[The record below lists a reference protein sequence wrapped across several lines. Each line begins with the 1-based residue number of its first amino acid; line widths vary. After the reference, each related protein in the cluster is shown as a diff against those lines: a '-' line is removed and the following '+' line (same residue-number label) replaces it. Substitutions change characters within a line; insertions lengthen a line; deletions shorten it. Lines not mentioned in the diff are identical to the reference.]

1 MATSRSAGVATARGA
16 IVAAGLFV
24 ALLASACG
32 SAGSAATAG
41 NTASA
46 GVLAS
51 LRTQAAPHDWRS
63 VRLAAGGAALA
74 APPGWRRVS
83 GDPGSATFVLG
94 ANADHPR
101 AYLNA
106 TPATEE
112 EQLGSWV
119 GFRLSHNRGEGD
131 RNVRLLAARGGLRL
145 GGRRR
150 GTVRAGRLHQ
160 RHHPLHRD
168 RLPGTGSVGA
178 DGDRGRLADAGVAA
192 GAGDAHACDRH
203 GRDRVNTTRAATNVT
218 AEVIRRRE
226 R

>member
-1 MATSRSAGVATARGA
+1 MAMATSKSARVATARGA
-16 IVAAGLFV
+16 SVAVGLIV

-32 SAGSAATAG
+32 SAGSAATGGRAV
-41 NTASA
+41 SA

-63 VRLAAGGAALA
+63 VRLATGGAALA
-74 APPGWRRVS
+74 APPGWHRVS

-131 RNVRLLAARGGLRL
+131 RNVQLLASRGELRL
-145 GGRRR
+145 GG
-150 GTVRAGRLHQ
+150 
-160 RHHPLHRD
+160 
-168 RLPGTGSVGA
+168 
-178 DGDRGRLADAGVAA
+178 GVAA
-192 GAGDAHACDRH
+192 RCVQDSYTSG
-203 GRDRVNTTRAATNVT
+203 TTRYTEIACLAQSQSGRTVIVAASPTPAWQQQRATLTRAIGAVGV
-218 AEVIRRRE
+218 A
-226 R
+226 

>member
-1 MATSRSAGVATARGA
+1 MVMATSNPARLTAARGA
-16 IVAAGLFV
+16 IVAVGLIV

-32 SAGSAATAG
+32 SAGSAATGGRAV
-41 NTASA
+41 SA

-51 LRTQAAPHDWRS
+51 LRTRAAPHDWRS
-63 VRLAAGGAALA
+63 VRLATGGAALA
-74 APPGWRRVS
+74 APPGWHRES

-131 RNVRLLAARGGLRL
+131 RNVQLLASRGALRL
-145 GGRRR
+145 GR
-150 GTVRAGRLHQ
+150 
-160 RHHPLHRD
+160 
-168 RLPGTGSVGA
+168 
-178 DGDRGRLADAGVAA
+178 GVAA
-192 GAGDAHACDRH
+192 RCVQDSYTSG
-203 GRDRVNTTRAATNVT
+203 TTRYTEIACLAQSRSGRTVIVAASPTP
-218 AEVIRRRE
+218 AWQRE
-226 R
+226 RATLMRAIDAVGAA

>member
-1 MATSRSAGVATARGA
+1 MATSKSAGVATARGA
-16 IVAAGLFV
+16 IVAAGLIV
-24 ALLASACG
+24 TLLASACG

-41 NTASA
+41 HTTSA

-94 ANADHPR
+94 ADADHPR

-131 RNVRLLAARGGLRL
+131 RNVRLLAARGELRL
-145 GGRRR
+145 GE
-150 GTVRAGRLHQ
+150 
-160 RHHPLHRD
+160 
-168 RLPGTGSVGA
+168 
-178 DGDRGRLADAGVAA
+178 GVAA
-192 GAGDAHACDRH
+192 RCAQDAYTS
-203 GRDRVNTTRAATNVT
+203 GTTRYTEIACLAQARSGRTVIVAASPTPTWQQERATLMRAIDAVGATRTLRT
-218 AEVIRRRE
+218 ARS
-226 R
+226 

>member
-1 MATSRSAGVATARGA
+1 MVMATSNPARLTAARGA
-16 IVAAGLFV
+16 IVAVGLIV

-32 SAGSAATAG
+32 SAGSAATGGRAV
-41 NTASA
+41 SA

-74 APPGWRRVS
+74 APPGWHRVS

-94 ANADHPR
+94 ADADHPR

-131 RNVRLLAARGGLRL
+131 RNVRLLAARGELRL
-145 GGRRR
+145 GGSVAARCVQDAYTS
-150 GTVRAGRLHQ
+150 GTTRYTEIACLAQSRSGRTVIVAASPTPAWQRERATLMR
-160 RHHPLHRD
+160 
-168 RLPGTGSVGA
+168 A
-178 DGDRGRLADAGVAA
+178 IDAVGVA
-192 GAGDAHACDRH
+192 
-203 GRDRVNTTRAATNVT
+203 
-218 AEVIRRRE
+218 
-226 R
+226 

>member
-1 MATSRSAGVATARGA
+1 MATATTPAGPAMATATSDPARMTAARGA
-16 IVAAGLFV
+16 IVAAGLIV

-32 SAGSAATAG
+32 SAGSAGSAATGGRAVG
-41 NTASA
+41 A

-63 VRLAAGGAALA
+63 VRLATGGAALA
-74 APPGWRRVS
+74 APPGWHRVS

-131 RNVRLLAARGGLRL
+131 RNVRLLAARGELRL
-145 GGRRR
+145 GADVAARCVQDSYTSGTTRYTEIACLAQARSGR
-150 GTVRAGRLHQ
+150 TVIVAASPTPVWQQERATLMR
-160 RHHPLHRD
+160 
-168 RLPGTGSVGA
+168 A
-178 DGDRGRLADAGVAA
+178 IDAVGVA
-192 GAGDAHACDRH
+192 
-203 GRDRVNTTRAATNVT
+203 
-218 AEVIRRRE
+218 
-226 R
+226 

>member
-1 MATSRSAGVATARGA
+1 MATSNTARAVTRGA
-16 IVAAGLFV
+16 IVAAGLIV

-41 NTASA
+41 HTVSA

-51 LRTQAAPHDWRS
+51 LRTQAAPHGWRP

-94 ANADHPR
+94 ADADHPR

-131 RNVRLLAARGGLRL
+131 RNVRLLASRGDLRL
-145 GGRRR
+145 GG
-150 GTVRAGRLHQ
+150 
-160 RHHPLHRD
+160 
-168 RLPGTGSVGA
+168 
-178 DGDRGRLADAGVAA
+178 GVAA
-192 GAGDAHACDRH
+192 RCVQDAYTS
-203 GRDRVNTTRAATNVT
+203 GTTRYTEIACLAQARSGRTVIVAASPTP
-218 AEVIRRRE
+218 AWQQE
-226 R
+226 RATLMRAIDALGAASSARGQTR

>member
-1 MATSRSAGVATARGA
+1 MVTATTSAGPAMAMATSDPARRTTARGA
-16 IVAAGLFV
+16 IVAVGLIA

-32 SAGSAATAG
+32 SAGSAATTG
-41 NTASA
+41 HTVGA

-51 LRTQAAPHDWRS
+51 LRTRAVPHDWRQ
-63 VRLAAGGAALA
+63 VRLSKGGAALA

-94 ANADHPR
+94 ADADHPL

-131 RNVRLLAARGGLRL
+131 RNVRLLGSRGELRL
-145 GGRRR
+145 GG
-150 GTVRAGRLHQ
+150 
-160 RHHPLHRD
+160 
-168 RLPGTGSVGA
+168 
-178 DGDRGRLADAGVAA
+178 GVAA
-192 GAGDAHACDRH
+192 RCLQDAYTS
-203 GRDRVNTTRAATNVT
+203 GTTRYTEIACLAQARSGRTVIVAASPT
-218 AEVIRRRE
+218 AAWQRE
-226 R
+226 RATLTRAIDAVGAA

>member
-1 MATSRSAGVATARGA
+1 MATATSDPVRLTAARGA
-16 IVAAGLFV
+16 IVAVGLIV

-32 SAGSAATAG
+32 TAGSAAPGGRAV
-41 NTASA
+41 SA

-63 VRLAAGGAALA
+63 VRLARGGAALA
-74 APPGWRRVS
+74 APPGWHRVS

-106 TPATEE
+106 TPATEQ

-131 RNVRLLAARGGLRL
+131 RNVRLLAARGELRL
-145 GGRRR
+145 GGSVAARCVQDAYTS
-150 GTVRAGRLHQ
+150 GTTRYTEIACLAQSRSGRTVIVAASPTPAWQRERATLMR
-160 RHHPLHRD
+160 
-168 RLPGTGSVGA
+168 A
-178 DGDRGRLADAGVAA
+178 IDAVGVA
-192 GAGDAHACDRH
+192 
-203 GRDRVNTTRAATNVT
+203 
-218 AEVIRRRE
+218 
-226 R
+226 

>member
-1 MATSRSAGVATARGA
+1 MAMATSKSAGVATARGA
-16 IVAAGLFV
+16 IVAAGLIV

-32 SAGSAATAG
+32 SAGSAATARH
-41 NTASA
+41 TVSA

-63 VRLAAGGAALA
+63 VRLAAGGAAIA

-106 TPATEE
+106 TPATDE

-131 RNVRLLAARGGLRL
+131 RNVRLLASRGGLRL
-145 GGRRR
+145 GGSVAARCVQDAYTS
-150 GTVRAGRLHQ
+150 GTTRYTEIACLAQARSARTVIVAASPTPAWQQERATLVRAI
-160 RHHPLHRD
+160 
-168 RLPGTGSVGA
+168 
-178 DGDRGRLADAGVAA
+178 DAVA
-192 GAGDAHACDRH
+192 
-203 GRDRVNTTRAATNVT
+203 
-218 AEVIRRRE
+218 
-226 R
+226 

>member
-1 MATSRSAGVATARGA
+1 MAMATSKSARVATARGA
-16 IVAAGLFV
+16 SVAVGLIV

-32 SAGSAATAG
+32 SAGSAATGGRAV
-41 NTASA
+41 SA

-63 VRLAAGGAALA
+63 VRLATGGAALA
-74 APPGWRRVS
+74 APPAWHRVS

-131 RNVRLLAARGGLRL
+131 RNVQLLASRGELRL
-145 GGRRR
+145 GG
-150 GTVRAGRLHQ
+150 
-160 RHHPLHRD
+160 
-168 RLPGTGSVGA
+168 
-178 DGDRGRLADAGVAA
+178 GVAA
-192 GAGDAHACDRH
+192 RCVQDSYTSG
-203 GRDRVNTTRAATNVT
+203 TTRYTEIACLAQSQSGRTVIVAASPTP
-218 AEVIRRRE
+218 AWPQE
-226 R
+226 RATLTRAIDAVGVA

>member
-1 MATSRSAGVATARGA
+1 MAMATSKSARVATARGA
-16 IVAAGLFV
+16 SVAVGLIV

-32 SAGSAATAG
+32 SAGSAATGGRAV
-41 NTASA
+41 SA

-63 VRLAAGGAALA
+63 VRLATGGAALA
-74 APPGWRRVS
+74 APPGWHRVS

-131 RNVRLLAARGGLRL
+131 RNVQLLASRGELRL
-145 GGRRR
+145 GG
-150 GTVRAGRLHQ
+150 
-160 RHHPLHRD
+160 
-168 RLPGTGSVGA
+168 
-178 DGDRGRLADAGVAA
+178 GVAA
-192 GAGDAHACDRH
+192 RCVQDSYTSG
-203 GRDRVNTTRAATNVT
+203 TTRYTEIACLALSQSGRTVIVVAWPTPAWQQERATLTRAIDAVGV
-218 AEVIRRRE
+218 A
-226 R
+226 

>member
-1 MATSRSAGVATARGA
+1 MAMATSDPARRTAARGA
-16 IVAAGLFV
+16 ILAVGLIV

-32 SAGSAATAG
+32 SPGSAATGGRA
-41 NTASA
+41 ASA

-63 VRLAAGGAALA
+63 VRLATGGAALA
-74 APPGWRRVS
+74 APPGWHRVS

-94 ANADHPR
+94 ANPDHPR

-131 RNVRLLAARGGLRL
+131 RNVQLLASRGELRL
-145 GGRRR
+145 GG
-150 GTVRAGRLHQ
+150 
-160 RHHPLHRD
+160 
-168 RLPGTGSVGA
+168 
-178 DGDRGRLADAGVAA
+178 GVAA
-192 GAGDAHACDRH
+192 RCVQDSYTSG
-203 GRDRVNTTRAATNVT
+203 TTRYTEIACLAQSRSGRTVIVAASPTP
-218 AEVIRRRE
+218 AWRQE
-226 R
+226 RATLMRAIDAVGVA

>member
-1 MATSRSAGVATARGA
+1 MAMATSKSARVATARGA
-16 IVAAGLFV
+16 SVAVGLIV

-32 SAGSAATAG
+32 SAGSAATGGRAV
-41 NTASA
+41 SA

-74 APPGWRRVS
+74 APPGWHRVS

-131 RNVRLLAARGGLRL
+131 RNVQLLASRGELRL
-145 GGRRR
+145 GG
-150 GTVRAGRLHQ
+150 
-160 RHHPLHRD
+160 
-168 RLPGTGSVGA
+168 
-178 DGDRGRLADAGVAA
+178 GVAA
-192 GAGDAHACDRH
+192 RCVQDSYTSG
-203 GRDRVNTTRAATNVT
+203 TTRYTEIACLAQSQSGRTVIVAASPTP
-218 AEVIRRRE
+218 AWQQE
-226 R
+226 RATLTRAIDAVGVA

>member
-1 MATSRSAGVATARGA
+1 MAMATSKSARVATARGA
-16 IVAAGLFV
+16 SVAVGLIV

-32 SAGSAATAG
+32 SAGSAATGGRAV
-41 NTASA
+41 SA

-63 VRLAAGGAALA
+63 VRLATGGAALA
-74 APPGWRRVS
+74 APPGWHRVS

-131 RNVRLLAARGGLRL
+131 RNVQLLASRGELRL
-145 GGRRR
+145 GG
-150 GTVRAGRLHQ
+150 
-160 RHHPLHRD
+160 
-168 RLPGTGSVGA
+168 
-178 DGDRGRLADAGVAA
+178 GVAA
-192 GAGDAHACDRH
+192 RCVQDSYTSG
-203 GRDRVNTTRAATNVT
+203 TTRYTEIACLAQSQSGRTVIVAASPTP
-218 AEVIRRRE
+218 AWQQE
-226 R
+226 RATLTRAIDAVGVA

>member
-1 MATSRSAGVATARGA
+1 MATATSNAARAATARGA
-16 IVAAGLFV
+16 ILAAGLIV

-32 SAGSAATAG
+32 SAGSAGSAATGGQAVG
-41 NTASA
+41 A

-63 VRLAAGGAALA
+63 VHLAVGGAALA
-74 APPGWRRVS
+74 APPGWHRVS

-94 ANADHPR
+94 ANADHPL

-131 RNVRLLAARGGLRL
+131 RNVQLLASRGALRL
-145 GGRRR
+145 GG
-150 GTVRAGRLHQ
+150 
-160 RHHPLHRD
+160 
-168 RLPGTGSVGA
+168 
-178 DGDRGRLADAGVAA
+178 GVAA
-192 GAGDAHACDRH
+192 RCVQDSYTSG
-203 GRDRVNTTRAATNVT
+203 TTRYTEIACLAQARSGRTVVVAASPTPVWQQ
-218 AEVIRRRE
+218 E
-226 R
+226 RATLMRAIDAVGVG

>member
-1 MATSRSAGVATARGA
+1 MAMATSSTARAVARGA
-16 IVAAGLFV
+16 VVAAGLIV

-41 NTASA
+41 HTVGA

-51 LRTQAAPHDWRS
+51 LRPQAAPHGWRP

-74 APPGWRRVS
+74 APPGWRQVS
-83 GDPGSATFVLG
+83 GDPGTATFVLG

-131 RNVRLLAARGGLRL
+131 RNVRLLASRGDLRL
-145 GGRRR
+145 GG
-150 GTVRAGRLHQ
+150 
-160 RHHPLHRD
+160 
-168 RLPGTGSVGA
+168 
-178 DGDRGRLADAGVAA
+178 GVAA
-192 GAGDAHACDRH
+192 RCVQDAYTS
-203 GRDRVNTTRAATNVT
+203 GTTRYTEIACLTQARSGRTVIVAASPTP
-218 AEVIRRRE
+218 AWQQE
-226 R
+226 RATLMRAINTVGAA

>member
-1 MATSRSAGVATARGA
+1 MAMATSKSARVATARGA
-16 IVAAGLFV
+16 SVAVGLIV

-32 SAGSAATAG
+32 SAGSAATGGRAV
-41 NTASA
+41 SA

-63 VRLAAGGAALA
+63 VRLGTGGAALA
-74 APPGWRRVS
+74 APPGWHRVS

-131 RNVRLLAARGGLRL
+131 RNVQLLASRGELRL
-145 GGRRR
+145 GG
-150 GTVRAGRLHQ
+150 
-160 RHHPLHRD
+160 
-168 RLPGTGSVGA
+168 
-178 DGDRGRLADAGVAA
+178 GVAA
-192 GAGDAHACDRH
+192 RCVQDSYTSG
-203 GRDRVNTTRAATNVT
+203 TTRYTEIACLAQSQSGRTVIVAASPTP
-218 AEVIRRRE
+218 AWQQE
-226 R
+226 RATLTRAIDAVGVA